1 MNLYV
6 HFPFCRSRCKYCVLY
21 SKQGSSPA
29 ERLEY
34 SKYLSREIAKLAGIP
49 ETVYFGGGSPSYC
62 SLPDIPAHF
71 SQSRIKEW
79 TVELHPAD
87 VNESLLEGLLAKG
100 VNRISLGVQSFDDS
114 VLRRMGRAHTSK
126 MAQDA
131 FASVLKS
138 GFANAGMDLIAG
150 WPGQTLQDWLDTVKR
165 ALDLRPVHLS
175 IYSLIMEDGSAI
187 SKDSSFGYDGE
198 RALDMISAAQELLS
212 ENGIFRYEVSN
223 YAKPGFECLYNMAV
237 WNGEDYT
244 GLGFGAHGREGLQR
258 YEILQDGAKK
268 SSELTVEED
277 AVERALFAL
286 RLPRQGLDI
295 NKVCESWPILKSKSA
310 RWIETLRFMAG
321 RGLTAEPAPDIFVCT
336 PRGLEV
342 CDGIISELC

>member
-1 MNLYV
+1 MDELV
-6 HFPFCRSRCKYCVLY
+6 IETP
-21 SKQGSSPA
+21 
-29 ERLEY
+29 EY
-34 SKYLSREIAKLAGIP
+34 PTMILNINGRDITIRVYLS
-49 ETVYFGGGSPSYC
+49 F
-62 SLPDIPAHF
+62 F
-71 SQSRIKEW
+71 SIIYIQKNSQKEADSRIL
-79 TVELHPAD
+79 VE
-87 VNESLLEGLLAKG
+87 K
-100 VNRISLGVQSFDDS
+100 
-114 VLRRMGRAHTSK
+114 
-126 MAQDA
+126 
-131 FASVLKS
+131 
-138 GFANAGMDLIAG
+138 
-150 WPGQTLQDWLDTVKR
+150 
-165 ALDLRPVHLS
+165 ALDN
-175 IYSLIMEDGSAI
+175 
-187 SKDSSFGYDGE
+187 
-198 RALDMISAAQELLS
+198 LLS

-223 YAKPGFECLYNMAV
+223 YAKPGFECLHNMAV

-321 RGLTAEPAPDIFVCT
+321 RGLTAEPAPHIFLCT